1 MPLADP
7 CCSFWLDLCLTCLE
21 HIFWYIDGVV
31 HFTIYYGFILVSV
44 FLWITGMMTGC
55 CYRRNSCIFS
65 LRPFMIRT
73 MEMEKLEQSSTFQY
87 RYQQMIALNSAKPRE
102 ECSQAGDTIS
112 EG

>member
-1 MPLADP
+1 M
-7 CCSFWLDLCLTCLE
+7 
-21 HIFWYIDGVV
+21 
-31 HFTIYYGFILVSV
+31 
-44 FLWITGMMTGC
+44 
-55 CYRRNSCIFS
+55 FS

-102 ECSQAGDTIS
+102 ECSQAGDIIS